1 MKIEKGLRS
10 WLAAALVL
18 LGTVLLVGAGCSAAQ
33 VAERPADPAALDMA
47 ARNFHKN
54 MRWARW
60 EEASQ
65 QVHEAAREG
74 FLGRYE
80 ELGDDYRVV
89 ELALRKVEF
98 SEDGFE
104 ATLEVEQEWYE
115 LPDTTVRQERFVE
128 RWVSEKGVWWMRE
141 RITREAFRARERE
154 ERDAPGTADPT
165 RDEAPSLDERTPEAS
180 PSDEGLPTE
189 PQE

>member
-1 MKIEKGLRS
+1 MNLHRGLRS

-18 LGTVLLVGAGCSAAQ
+18 LGVVFATGVGCSAAQ
-33 VAERPADPAALDMA
+33 VKERPADPAALDMA

-65 QVHEAAREG
+65 QVHEAARES

-98 SEDGFE
+98 SDDGFE
-104 ATLEVEQEWYE
+104 AILEVEQEWYE
-115 LPDTTVRQERFVE
+115 LPDTTVREGRFIE
-128 RWVSEKGVWWMRE
+128 RWVSEEGVWWMRE
-141 RITREAFRARERE
+141 RLSREEFRAREKE
-154 ERDAPGTADPT
+154 EREAPGAAEPT
-165 RDEAPSLDERTPEAS
+165 LDEEPTEAPPA
-180 PSDEGLPTE
+180 EGALPAE